1 MCIQL
6 DPVKESAISSLVSSC
21 ALKVPTMAIEQVY
34 IMMNSSI
41 IHDEVLAHRLGL
53 VPINIDPRM
62 MEWKGEDDG
71 LDEGN
76 TILFNLDVTCP
87 DFPEGT
93 PNRTPLPG
101 GGLMRPTTMP
111 VYSRHLEWVP
121 QGDQEERFGVNGV
134 RPKHEDILLAKLR
147 PGQVTTADCLCRVRS
162 GCQAH
167 HPHFQHF
174 TNTTTEYQARG
185 FL

>member
-1 MCIQL
+1 
-6 DPVKESAISSLVSSC
+6 
-21 ALKVPTMAIEQVY
+21 MAIEQVY

-62 MEWKGEDDG
+62 MEWKGEDEG

-76 TILFNLDVTCP
+76 TVLFNLDVTCP

-93 PNRTPLPG
+93 PSRTPLPG
-101 GGLMRPTTMP
+101 GGLMSPTTMS

-134 RPKHEDILLAKLR
+134 RPTHEDILLAKLR
-147 PGQVTTADCLCRVRS
+147 PGQVRTLSGVKAPVSFRS
-162 GCQAH
+162 VAPGD
-167 HPHFQHF
+167 
-174 TNTTTEYQARG
+174 
-185 FL
+185 